1 VTSFSAH
8 FTLEEFARKSDRG
21 PDAIEQQKAACLS
34 QLLEIVRHALGDVPL
49 VVTSWIRSDKPASA
63 HYTGDAVDVRP
74 RRDWSQR
81 QIVDAVTD
89 GLRRAGVQ
97 WGELIF
103 YPFSDWHI
111 HLTLYPVGGRDEI
124 LVADREEQAYAA
136 LTPAVLDTIPTTPA
150 PFPPSQVGAIV
161 VVALGA
167 GVALAALGALS
178 T

>member
-1 VTSFSAH
+1 MTSFSAH
-8 FTLEEFARKSDRG
+8 FTLEEFRRASDRA

-34 QLLEIVRHALGDVPL
+34 QLLEIVRHALGDAPV
-49 VVTSWIRSDKPASA
+49 VVTSWLRPLDLDSA
-63 HYTGDAVDVRP
+63 HRTGDAVDVRP

-81 QIVDAVTD
+81 QIVDAVTA
-89 GLRRAGVQ
+89 GLRAAGVH

-124 LVADREEQAYAA
+124 LVADREERVYSA

-150 PFPPSQVGAIV
+150 PFPPSQVGTIV
-161 VVALGA
+161 VVALGT
-167 GVALAALGALS
+167 GVALAALGALA